1 MSAMQ
6 DRLVGKQPT
15 NIIKGKKNYRVVFEG
30 GQQRFIAKKDL
41 AMWTKRVDDYWANK
55 SGSESTEKSKPRPP
69 SSRTP
74 EPKPKQQDGCCA
86 SKGGAMPTKKGTMTT
101 SKSSTTTNLRLEG
114 RAELD
119 YDPRDL
125 AYVLRGFVEHA
136 RGCGPD
142 PSDIFRPKE
151 ERAPSS
157 TPHQERLKE
166 MGRELFDLLPA
177 AISFFNVDDKEWQQ
191 WFRRAT
197 PASCGPARFQ
207 PVQPVTPRMPV
218 DTAPSSRAAW
228 LAPVAGPITS
238 RFGDQRG
245 NELHEGIDVAVP
257 VGTSVVAPTTL
268 QVSKVGFS
276 QRAGRYIVANVMR
289 EGGDFDD
296 GDGYRLTFAHLSA
309 IRVQEGEIVQR
320 GQTLGQS
327 GATGNVTG
335 PHLHFRV
342 QWVED
347 GILSDDVVAID
358 PLAVIPEAVFA
369 GQVRPSVLGAQQSV
383 GIRRGQPIN
392 IVIAPG
398 SGRVSAGGSGLTQPD
413 VGVQL
418 PLLNRAE
425 DASYRLGQ
433 PEVVDDGDPLAGI
446 VTAAVDEAPQFIRNV
461 GQVAHG
467 LGTLAS
473 VGGTIAS
480 FIPGAAPVAAPVAA
494 VGSAVGGVARPIS
507 EIGAGVVEVGG
518 RLVKAANDGDDEGDP
533 LAGII

>member
-1 MSAMQ
+1 MPRSTEGM
-6 DRLVGKQPT
+6 KPT
-15 NIIKGKKNYRVVFEG
+15 NIIRGKKAYRVVFES

-69 SSRTP
+69 SSTAVAA
-74 EPKPKQQDGCCA
+74 KPKDGCCA

-125 AYVLRGFVEHA
+125 AFVLRGFVEHA

-142 PSDIFRPKE
+142 PSDIFRPKN
-151 ERAPSS
+151 ERAPTS
-157 TPHQERLKE
+157 TPHQEKLKE
-166 MGRELFDLLPA
+166 MGGELFDLFPNAL
-177 AISFFNVDDKEWQQ
+177 SFFSVNEKEWYG
-191 WFRRAT
+191 WFRRVD

-207 PVQPVTPRMPV
+207 PSPPMATQGVPV
-218 DTAPSSRAAW
+218 DTTPTSRAAW
-228 LAPVAGPITS
+228 LAPVAGQTTS
-238 RFGDQRG
+238 RFGEQRG
-245 NELHEGIDVAVP
+245 SELHEGIDVAVP

-289 EGGDFDD
+289 EGGAFDD

-309 IRVQEGEIVQR
+309 IRVEEGDIVQR

-358 PLAVIPEAVFA
+358 PLAVIPEEVFA
-369 GQVRPSVLGAQQSV
+369 GRVRPSVLGAQQSV

-398 SGRVSAGGSGLTQPD
+398 SGRVSAGGSGVTQPD

-425 DASYRLGQ
+425 DASYRDRSM
-433 PEVVDDGDPLAGI
+433 EEGDPLAGI
-446 VTAAVDEAPQFIRNV
+446 VTDVVEEAPQFIRNV
-461 GQVAHG
+461 GHMAQG

-473 VGGTIAS
+473 VGGTLAS

-494 VGSAVGGVARPIS
+494 VGSAIGGAARPIS

-518 RLVKAANDGDDEGDP
+518 RLVKAANEDDDEGDP
-533 LAGII
+533 LAVII